1 MESKKFVQA
10 ILVLTS
16 HMACDI
22 KKDETV
28 HATLHACDDDEA
40 TKNLIKVVEDESFSL

>member
-1 MESKKFVQA
+1 MKNCISSVLGLMESKKFVQA

-40 TKNLIKVVEDESFSL
+40 RKT